1 MSRAPS
7 SDLQFL
13 PLQPAIWERTKNG
26 LRSEELITASS
37 VVSVADHDYVRI
49 GTARLFPGT
58 TDRSC
63 PCPPAAAQP
72 PKPVS
77 TGGLSSH
84 RAETNEGSSGRNR
97 LTPMR
102 VHSYLHLARQRIS
115 DCIWLCSET
124 LCRSASDSGPC
135 SHAARLP
142 PALDSCAGID
152 QFGAKYGVRQFV
164 TGVKFDR

>member
-1 MSRAPS
+1 MP
-7 SDLQFL
+7 
-13 PLQPAIWERTKNG
+13 RTG
-26 LRSEELITASS
+26 GEA
-37 VVSVADHDYVRI
+37 
-49 GTARLFPGT
+49 
-58 TDRSC
+58 
-63 PCPPAAAQP
+63 PPAFNQMGWFPRKVLPACRG
-72 PKPVS
+72 VRRLRRLTES
-77 TGGLSSH
+77 TRNNRSFSLSVPTCGRSTSEAGVNG
-84 RAETNEGSSGRNR
+84 RPFVTSSRDQRGKLWPQ

-152 QFGAKYGVRQFV
+152 QFGAKYRVRQFV